1 MSFFF
6 FFHIDPN
13 YPKRE
18 EKELSPDPDLDLEEQ
33 VALLTDI
40 LPDADP
46 NYLQYHAELYLHDK
60 EKLKEFMSNALELKN
75 YPTRKEYLR

>member
-1 MSFFF
+1 MLYIF
-6 FFHIDPN
+6 IDPN
-13 YPKRE
+13 YPKRKD
-18 EKELSPDPDLDLEEQ
+18 KEPSPDPDLDLEEQ
-33 VALLTDI
+33 VILLTDI

-60 EKLKEFMSNALELKN
+60 EKLKEFMSNALESKN